1 MARPTPD
8 RFSLS
13 RRAFGG
19 AVATAALA
27 LVAACGD
34 DKAPAASAA
43 SSSAGSA
50 AFPVSIEHKYG
61 TTEITK
67 VPQRVVVVGLTEQDA
82 LLALGV
88 VPVATTKWFGENP
101 GEIWPWAKEKLGSA
115 AVPESLTNTDGIQF
129 EKVAALKPDLI
140 VGLYSGLTQ

>member
-1 MARPTPD
+1 MYRPT
-8 RFSLS
+8 LS

-19 AVATAALA
+19 ALAAAALA

-34 DKAPAASAA
+34 DAA
-43 SSSAGSA
+43 SSSGSA
-50 AFPVSIEHKYG
+50 APGSAGSFPVSIEHKFG
-61 TTEITK
+61 TTKIEKT
-67 VPQRVVVVGLTEQDA
+67 PQRVVVVGLTEQDA

-101 GEIWPWAKEKLGSA
+101 GEIWPWAKAKLGPA
-115 AVPESLTNTDGIQF
+115 ALPQVLTNTDGIQF

-140 VGLYSGLTQ
+140 VGL